1 MTQLQTYQFL
11 LTVANPLFD
20 PVRVTLATPAE
31 SPGRVKTV
39 VTILCPE
46 FDVGA
51 NSDVW
56 DEALNAGGASGK
68 RKSLMPGAGSGGSG
82 ATDDESNK
90 QQAEAGK
97 IWGKGRNWT
106 SVIVEIV
113 PGMLP
118 SLDDIEED
126 EDLLEI
132 PVFVRIEYETDA
144 GGEEKAVTGGAG
156 KEKREEAFWCVLGV
170 GRIKWA

>member
-1 MTQLQTYQFL
+1 M
-11 LTVANPLFD
+11 
-20 PVRVTLATPAE
+20 
-31 SPGRVKTV
+31 
-39 VTILCPE
+39 
-46 FDVGA
+46 
-51 NSDVW
+51 
-56 DEALNAGGASGK
+56 
-68 RKSLMPGAGSGGSG
+68 MPGAGLSGSG
-82 ATDDESNK
+82 AADDDSNK

-118 SLDDIEED
+118 SLGDIEED

-144 GGEEKAVTGGAG
+144 GGEEKAVAGSGG

-170 GRIKWA
+170 GRIKWT